1 MKEGTVRFEF
11 KHRWLGSD
19 GSLWAAE
26 ASECAGEQG
35 LFWEYHD
42 VIFENQSGGFT
53 KSRLKSLAQQLEGID
68 QEQFATC
75 LDTDQYRSVVEA
87 ESQEANLLNIRS
99 TPSIVINGRLI
110 RGAVAYTVFQDAIEQ
125 ALAEAN

>member
-1 MKEGTVRFEF
+1 M
-11 KHRWLGSD
+11 
-19 GSLWAAE
+19 
-26 ASECAGEQG
+26 
-35 LFWEYHD
+35 
-42 VIFENQSGGFT
+42 IFENQSGGFT

-110 RGAVAYTVFQDAIEQ
+110 RGAVAYTIFQDAIEQ